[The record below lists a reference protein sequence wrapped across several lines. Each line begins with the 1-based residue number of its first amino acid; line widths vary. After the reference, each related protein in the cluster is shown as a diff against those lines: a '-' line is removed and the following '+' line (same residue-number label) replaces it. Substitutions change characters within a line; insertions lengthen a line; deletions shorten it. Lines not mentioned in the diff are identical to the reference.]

1 MRCALFVVLPLA
13 LVALV
18 GCGGEK
24 PSEVSGTVLMD
35 GAPLPEG
42 EILFLAVDN
51 SKSPEA
57 APIKNGKYSLTVS
70 PGAKKVQ
77 IKASRPSSA
86 KSDPAMGVP
95 PQESMIGPEYNEK
108 STLTADIKP
117 GKNEGVD
124 FKVKALP
131 KKK

>member
-1 MRCALFVVLPLA
+1 MRPALLVVFPFA
-13 LVALV
+13 FLVLV

-24 PSEVSGTVLMD
+24 PAEVSGTVLLDD

-42 EILFLAVDN
+42 EIIFLAADN

-57 APIKNGKYSLTVS
+57 GPIKDGKYSLTLP
-70 PGAKKVQ
+70 PGAKKVRIQ
-77 IKASRPSSA
+77 ASRPAS
-86 KSDPAMGVP
+86 KSDPAMGAP
-95 PQESMIGPEYNEK
+95 PKEAMLGPEYNEK

-131 KKK
+131 KRK